1 MVALDIDAKGEDL
14 IHTINTRDTSTIGLR
29 VEDPLTQTDIR
40 KAVVSLDMALER
52 NDTVSVYLD
61 CRGLQ
66 SMTPQDFLQQVAEQ
80 LNHSDEIDK
89 FDRVA
94 IVAHSKWLS
103 RGAKLE
109 DVLSPDVD
117 VQAFKPDQ
125 ANYARRWSAN
135 TLQNNAVRPN

>member
-1 MVALDIDAKGEDL
+1 M
-14 IHTINTRDTSTIGLR
+14 IHTINTRDQSTIGLR
-29 VEDPLTQTDIR
+29 VEDQLTGTDIR
-40 KAVVSLDMALER
+40 RAVASLDMALER

-61 CRGLQ
+61 CRGLE
-66 SMTPQDFLQQVAEQ
+66 SMTPQDFLEKVAEQ

-94 IVAHSKWLS
+94 IVAHTKWLR
-103 RGAKLE
+103 RGARLE

-125 ANYARRWSAN
+125 ANYARKWSAN
-135 TLQNNAVRPN
+135 NLNDRAVRPG